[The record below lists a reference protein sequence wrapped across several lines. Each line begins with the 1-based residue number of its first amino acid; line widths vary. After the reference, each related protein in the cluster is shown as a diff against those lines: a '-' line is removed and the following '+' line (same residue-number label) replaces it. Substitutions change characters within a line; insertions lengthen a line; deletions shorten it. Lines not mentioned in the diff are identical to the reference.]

1 MKSLLVKVF
10 CLLVGVLGSTE
21 LSAQQDSA
29 TVNYYDVV
37 YLKSGAILKGQIL
50 SFDELGGGIVLK
62 DLNGRTYSIS
72 REEYKYFVEKQA
84 FPVKKKKKAEDIRLR
99 KDAEW
104 EVHAG
109 LSLGY
114 VNIQHEFTPDAYF
127 VNGVESQADIP
138 LCLKLGAGKY
148 LDRRN
153 YVGFTSELALM
164 SQSTNYLAAGVR
176 LLHQYDAHKTN
187 TAKYIPI
194 ELMFHHSQMSSN
206 FGVADTAFDGQGG
219 WSFPTYKDLSF
230 SSQSLMLSAGH
241 GFSFILENKKAV
253 SLEFSIFRNFILAQ
267 SFDQRLSTLPES
279 KFLSTGFKVGLI
291 FNL

>member
-1 MKSLLVKVF
+1 MKNISLLGLLILAFLATALSVNAQNDSNEVK
-10 CLLVGVLGSTE
+10 
-21 LSAQQDSA
+21 
-29 TVNYYDVV
+29 YYDLV
-37 YLKSGAILKGQIL
+37 YLKAGGVLKGQIL
-50 SFDELGGGIVLK
+50 SFDEAGGGLVFK
-62 DLNGRTYSIS
+62 DLNGRTYSLS

-84 FPVKKKKKAEDIRLR
+84 FPVKKKKKPEEIRSR
-99 KDAEW
+99 KEAEW
-104 EVHAG
+104 ELHAG
-109 LSLGY
+109 LSLAY

-164 SQSTNYLAAGVR
+164 SQSVNYLAAGVR

-206 FGVADTAFDGQGG
+206 FGFADTAFDGQGG
-219 WSFPTYKDLSF
+219 WSFPSYKDISF

-253 SLEFSIFRNFILAQ
+253 SLEFSVFRNFFLSQ
-267 SFDQRLSTLPES
+267 SFDPILSTLPQS
-279 KFLSTGFKVGLI
+279 KFLSSGVKIGVI